1 MKKLIIIILALLPLF
16 TLSVNADD
24 NSTRQI
30 IPIKR
35 VTTTNGNRSISQT
48 PIECCYMGIMN
59 FIQTSVYTDL
69 GDVYVEVI
77 NNNTGETFWDSF
89 DSGINPQHILTVSGT
104 SGYYQVT
111 YITETGDIY
120 EGSFIL

>member
-1 MKKLIIIILALLPLF
+1 MALLPLF

>member
-1 MKKLIIIILALLPLF
+1 MKKLTIILLALLPLF

-24 NSTRQI
+24 NSTRQN
-30 IPIKR
+30 IPIQR

-48 PIECCYMGIMN
+48 PIECCYIGMMN
-59 FIQTSVYTDL
+59 FIHTSVYTDL
-69 GDVYVEVI
+69 GNVYVEVI
-77 NNNTGETFWDSF
+77 NNNTGEIFWDSF
-89 DSGINPQHILTVSGT
+89 DSGITPQHILTVSGI

>member
-1 MKKLIIIILALLPLF
+1 MKKLIIIILVLLPLF
-16 TLSVNADD
+16 TFSANADEKPV
-24 NSTRQI
+24 RQE
-30 IPIKR
+30 IPLKR
-35 VTTTNGNRSISQT
+35 IGNICSENRSLN
-48 PIECCYMGIMN
+48 PVECCYIGMMN
-59 FIQTSVYTDL
+59 FIQTSIYTDL

-89 DSGINPQHILTVSGT
+89 DSGITPQHILTVSDT

-120 EGSFIL
+120 EGGFVL

>member
-16 TLSVNADD
+16 TFSVNADEKPV
-24 NSTRQI
+24 RQE
-30 IPIKR
+30 IPLKR
-35 VTTTNGNRSISQT
+35 IGNICSENRSLN
-48 PIECCYMGIMN
+48 PVECCYIGMMN

-89 DSGINPQHILTVSGT
+89 DSGITPQHILTVSGT

-120 EGSFIL
+120 EGGFVL